1 MEPVKVVKIER
12 KKDEFGYKLVA
23 WNALGDD
30 MVFGHTPTEIG
41 SKRMLAKRAKQFGL
55 TVNGDIAT

>member
-12 KKDEFGYKLVA
+12 KKDEFGYKIVA
-23 WNALGDD
+23 WNALGND
-30 MVFGHTPTEIG
+30 MVFGKTPSESG
-41 SKRMLAKRAKQFGL
+41 SKRMLTIRAKQFGL